1 MKITLIEPASPASHV
16 YSRFR
21 LPRLG
26 VLILGQLAA
35 DAGHEVTICL
45 EEQKRIVEDAIRG
58 SDLVGVSTVTS
69 TAPAAFRL
77 TNIARNWGAKT
88 VLGGAHPTA
97 LPEESL
103 RHADFVLRGEGEES
117 FLHLLEHLEG
127 RRSAGEVAGLTWLE
141 AGLIRHNPPPAPT
154 DPTKIPAI
162 DYSKLL
168 GEPMG
173 RKTRGVL
180 PVQTS
185 RGCPHNCNFCSVT
198 AMFGRKLR
206 FLSPEQVAEQLE
218 LLRGQGDMVFFYDDN
233 FCASPS
239 RTKKLLD
246 YLMSHNVFLP
256 SWTAQVS
263 VRAARDEEM
272 LRLMARS
279 GCKTVYVGF
288 ESFNEQVLAGYHKQ
302 QSAEDIRRTVESFHR
317 HGIRV
322 HGMFIAGAD
331 QDDARNIRRT
341 ARMARRMGV
350 DTIQMMVLTPL
361 PGTPVFEQMR
371 QAGRLLSYDWS
382 LYDAHHAVFSHPVMK
397 PRQLE
402 QAAVKAMKKFYSRG
416 LVVTSLLKLDF
427 YRTSLAVYARHQLK
441 RWWREN
447 QRRFR
452 DSLSS
457 PASGSLAHHPA

>member
-35 DAGHEVTICL
+35 KAGHEVSVCL
-45 EEQKRIVEDAIRG
+45 QEQKRSVEEAIRRA
-58 SDLVGVSTVTS
+58 DLVGVSTVTS

-77 TNIARNWGAKT
+77 IDLARNWGAKT

-117 FLHLLEHLEG
+117 FLQLLEHLQGG
-127 RRSAGEVAGLTWLE
+127 RSCQEVAGLSWLE
-141 AGLIRHNPPPAPT
+141 GGVVRHNPLPLPT
-154 DPTKIPAI
+154 DPARIPAI
-162 DYSKLL
+162 DFFKLL

-173 RKTRGVL
+173 RKTHGVL
-180 PVQTS
+180 PLQTA

-198 AMFGRKLR
+198 SMFGRKLR

-218 LLRGQGDMVFFYDDN
+218 LLRGQGDLVFFYDDN
-233 FCASPS
+233 FCASPT

-246 YLMSHNVFLP
+246 YLLTHNVFLP
-256 SWTAQVS
+256 PWTAQVS

-288 ESFNEQVLAGYHKQ
+288 ESFNESVLAGYHKQ

-322 HGMFIAGAD
+322 HGMFMAGAD
-331 QDDARNIRRT
+331 QDDARSIRRT
-341 ARMARRMGV
+341 APMARRLGI

-361 PGTPVFEQMR
+361 PGTPVFDEMR
-371 QAGRLLSYDWS
+371 RAERLLSYDWS
-382 LYDAHHAVFSHPVMK
+382 LYDGHHAVFFHSGMK
-397 PRQLE
+397 PRQME

-416 LVVTSLLKLDF
+416 LVVSSLLKLDF
-427 YRTSLAVYARHQLK
+427 YRTKFAVYARHQLK
-441 RWWREN
+441 LWWREN
-447 QRRFR
+447 RRFLR
-452 DSLSS
+452 DSAAS
-457 PASGSLAHHPA
+457 PASGPLAHNLA